1 MNTWITPLL
10 LKYNWKGQITRITK
24 AIFSGTLIDVH
35 YKGPFSG
42 SCRLSEPKTN
52 VWQENVCSMT
62 YLIFTNLAN
71 LFRSQSRQLYIFA
84 VIFSSF
90 SCEQSKKDFHPWIF
104 HPQLTY
110 MSKQQYKRTCIASGG
125 GGRGT
130 RLNFWWRCA
139 ARLSKL
145 WPYFRRK
152 YVIFRLP
159 FFKPGL

>member
-125 GGRGT
+125 GGGGVHVWIFGGGV
-130 RLNFWWRCA
+130 RLGSPN
-139 ARLSKL
+139 SDH
-145 WPYFRRK
+145 
-152 YVIFRLP
+152 ISDENM
-159 FFKPGL
+159 